1 MYQNQNPTKPKIPPR
16 DPRSHKTTNPLR
28 SSSRALPLTS
38 SFMLKQKVI
47 LHLTIHGFQGNFSP
61 SQVCMIFS
69 SRCLWLKAKLR
80 TLLNS
85 LQQALIHYFS
95 IDGFCKLSCQ
105 EEFRHSVD
113 NPASYCIILQ
123 MNHKFAETCW
133 DVCGPSSNF
142 THHRSESPLSLRSSL
157 EMQLP
162 HPPPES

>member
-1 MYQNQNPTKPKIPPR
+1 MASANDLAK
-16 DPRSHKTTNPLR
+16 RSFVTLLTTLAATYCITLLLNHNFAETFLFVFAGPVPISHSVFEYPDFLV
-28 SSSRALPLTS
+28 L
-38 SFMLKQKVI
+38 VI
-47 LHLTIHGFQGNFSP
+47 
-61 SQVCMIFS
+61 
-69 SRCLWLKAKLR
+69 WLKAKLR